1 MQDKHDSAALATL
14 EGRELSRLRNSI
26 SFKVGVLLT
35 NLVKRPWRLLRFPY
49 DIIRV
54 LIEKNPEYENREFDG
69 VMVIGLDTKGEYHS
83 HLAKNLYPE
92 LKGVKDIHFLT
103 TSLDGLPL
111 ENHTIIPGPRKMKA
125 RNPKGWNMMIERYL
139 SSYAVN
145 NSIGKIILVSD
156 YPFKGVL
163 DVIKSNPD
171 IGGCWIKTT
180 LPHELEKQT
189 NHAQSE
195 FDLVIDSDKI
205 ALAVVNETSDR
216 LPLQRRKGRANVVID
231 LPAKLEKNS
240 DYLAERIRNLLNENF
255 EADIYQIT
263 YGSDKEIERS
273 IPSKFLEQIDWNSV
287 DLIVCDG
294 SIRSQ
299 RIVDNCDCHLICIP
313 NKKLM
318 RDRQIERFNRKGLD
332 EDIIILPNPHDL
344 AIVDALENLLIS
356 RPSKGE
362 SRRVKSKSPTN
373 AISLDVLREWVI

>member
-1 MQDKHDSAALATL
+1 MQDKHDFAVHATI
-14 EGRELSRLRNSI
+14 EARELSRLRNSA

-35 NLVKRPWRLLRFPY
+35 TLIKKPWRLLWLPY
-49 DIIRV
+49 ALTRV
-54 LIEKNPEYENREFDG
+54 LIDKNPDYETRVCDG
-69 VMVIGLDTKGEYHS
+69 LMVIGLDTKGEYHS
-83 HLAKNLYPE
+83 HLAKNLYSE
-92 LKGVKDIHFLT
+92 LEGLTDIHFLT
-103 TSLDGLPL
+103 TSLDGILL
-111 ENHTIIPGPRKMKA
+111 KNHTIIPSPRKMK
-125 RNPKGWNMMIERYL
+125 RLDPKGWNMMVERYV
-139 SSYAVN
+139 SSYSAN
-145 NSIGKIILVSD
+145 NNIGKIILVSD

-171 IGGCWIKTT
+171 IDGCWIKTT
-180 LPHELEKQT
+180 LPHDLEKQT

-205 ALAVVNETSDR
+205 TLAVGNETKDR

-240 DYLAERIRNLLNENF
+240 DSLAERIRNLLNENF
-255 EADIYQIT
+255 EVDIYQIT
-263 YGSDKEIERS
+263 YGSDKETERS
-273 IPSKFLEQIDWNSV
+273 IPNKFLEQIDWNSV

-344 AIVDALENLLIS
+344 AILDALENLLIT
-356 RPSKGE
+356 RPSSGE
-362 SRRVKSKSPTN
+362 NRRETSKSTAP
-373 AISLDVLREWVI
+373 AISLDILREWII